1 MRNVSGTTNAI
12 LKDINIHR
20 FIYYCLSRKTSRNVS
35 NQAWFHDPFQ
45 FLQRPLQYL
54 FGTPSETLRLRW
66 CESLPYKLCMD
77 WSTCHLCLP
86 QSTRAG
92 PGWARPSWTGPGQ
105 SGPGWKMLSTQLG
118 LLAGMMKWCTPVSTE
133 SYNGESGD
141 LMEAVK
147 EGKRAVCPANES
159 EKGGGGT
166 EQRGS
171 PQSRRCVKVCQI
183 STLTINVLGRI
194 SPLNGSV
201 F

>member
-1 MRNVSGTTNAI
+1 MFLYHITFYITELNVVRNVSGTTNAI

-86 QSTRAG
+86 QSKRAG
-92 PGWARPSWTGPGQ
+92 PGRAKLDWA
-105 SGPGWKMLSTQLG
+105 
-118 LLAGMMKWCTPVSTE
+118 
-133 SYNGESGD
+133 
-141 LMEAVK
+141 
-147 EGKRAVCPANES
+147 
-159 EKGGGGT
+159 
-166 EQRGS
+166 
-171 PQSRRCVKVCQI
+171 
-183 STLTINVLGRI
+183 
-194 SPLNGSV
+194 GSV
-201 F
+201 WSRMKNVEYTARALSWDDEVMHSSIHGELQWWERGFNGGSKRGQEGCVSC